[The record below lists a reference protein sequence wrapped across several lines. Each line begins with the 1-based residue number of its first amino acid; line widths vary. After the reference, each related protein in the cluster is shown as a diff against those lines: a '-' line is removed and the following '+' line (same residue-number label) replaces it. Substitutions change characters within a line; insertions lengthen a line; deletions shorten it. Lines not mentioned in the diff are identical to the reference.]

1 MSKGAV
7 NFNEAAIEYYTPK
20 SLVDMFGE
28 FDYDPATTAEQAKR
42 LNFGRRLVRLTLSAR
57 TRFTSYAR

>member
-7 NFNEAAIEYYTPK
+7 NFNETAIKYYTPK

-42 LNFGRRLVRLTLSAR
+42 LNIPNYDTIDDGAI
-57 TRFTSYAR
+57 

>member
-7 NFNEAAIEYYTPK
+7 CFNETAIEYYTPK
-20 SLVDMFGE
+20 SLVDMFGG

-42 LNFGRRLVRLTLSAR
+42 LNKSKRELKNENYSMD
-57 TRFTSYAR
+57 